1 MPRSRGPEGCRSPY
15 SAVSPSSPEPRQPV
29 ICPSAGLMTH
39 TGAPGTQ
46 PPCAQS
52 PASQSGLA
60 ASTPVPRGGVKHHH
74 TRQTLSKIELGFS
87 HILVPRALSELW
99 VFYWNVTS
107 HVLCKT
113 GKKET
118 HWTSGRPPNPCRPPA
133 SLTSPGAALPH
144 WPRED
149 GAQDPAG
156 PALGA
161 SGDLCCRGVGP
172 DAGEGE
178 SRGRA
183 WAGPLG
189 PAAGTSLGDHKAPFS
204 SGTRRCGEPPSG
216 RGTRLP
222 HSRPYQWRAVHDVG
236 SIVLVCGPI
245 QAEEGEGVCFP
256 QEKGHL
262 EPREDTQ

>member
-1 MPRSRGPEGCRSPY
+1 M
-15 SAVSPSSPEPRQPV
+15 SSVKQERRK
-29 ICPSAGLMTH
+29 H
-39 TGAPGTQ
+39 TGR
-46 PPCAQS
+46 
-52 PASQSGLA
+52 LA
-60 ASTPVPRGGVKHHH
+60 AHQTPAAR
-74 TRQTLSKIELGFS
+74 
-87 HILVPRALSELW
+87 
-99 VFYWNVTS
+99 
-107 HVLCKT
+107 
-113 GKKET
+113 
-118 HWTSGRPPNPCRPPA
+118 PA
-133 SLTSPGAALPH
+133 SLTSPGAALLH

-156 PALGA
+156 PALAA

-183 WAGPLG
+183 WAGP
-189 PAAGTSLGDHKAPFS
+189 AGTSLGDHKALFS

-222 HSRPYQWRAVHDVG
+222 HSRPYQWRAVHYVG

-245 QAEEGEGVCFP
+245 QGPGRGRRRGVLP

-262 EPREDTQ
+262 EPHEDTQ

>member
-118 HWTSGRPPNPCRPPA
+118 HWTSGHPPTPCRPP
-133 SLTSPGAALPH
+133 GQPH
-144 WPRED
+144 LSR
-149 GAQDPAG
+149 GCA
-156 PALGA
+156 PALATGGRR
-161 SGDLCCRGVGP
+161 SGPRRPSPWRLR
-172 DAGEGE
+172 
-178 SRGRA
+178 
-183 WAGPLG
+183 GPLLQG
-189 PAAGTSLGDHKAPFS
+189 LWS
-204 SGTRRCGEPPSG
+204 
-216 RGTRLP
+216 
-222 HSRPYQWRAVHDVG
+222 
-236 SIVLVCGPI
+236 
-245 QAEEGEGVCFP
+245 
-256 QEKGHL
+256 
-262 EPREDTQ
+262 